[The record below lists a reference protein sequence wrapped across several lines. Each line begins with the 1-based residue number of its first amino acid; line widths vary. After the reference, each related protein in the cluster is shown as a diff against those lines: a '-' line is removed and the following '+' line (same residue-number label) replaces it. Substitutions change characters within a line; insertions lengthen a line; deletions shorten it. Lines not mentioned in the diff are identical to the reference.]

1 MFEKATCLLTVLG
14 LLLPA
19 AGHASRP
26 VPFCR
31 FSTAKDMTIV
41 GHRYRIADAYEA
53 ADLVVVGESLENPKN
68 DAPQKVEVIRVVKRS
83 GKIGRRIELVGPH
96 CQGTA
101 CSGFAILP
109 DHEMLLLLRKVEEG
123 RFHKVDGDGNDACP
137 NVFGIEGGKARIG
150 KKDVPVEGLRS
161 YFTSHP
167 EPIPYP

>member
-68 DAPQKVEVIRVVKRS
+68 DARWLI
-83 GKIGRRIELVGPH
+83 
-96 CQGTA
+96 
-101 CSGFAILP
+101 FASS
-109 DHEMLLLLRKVEEG
+109 
-123 RFHKVDGDGNDACP
+123 F
-137 NVFGIEGGKARIG
+137 
-150 KKDVPVEGLRS
+150 
-161 YFTSHP
+161 FTSVSSASP
-167 EPIPYP
+167 TNAATC